1 MSREESIWQTE
12 LKDLIWLELQ
22 AYHADRTPIEE
33 DEYLC
38 SARESVEPLLQNI
51 MNYRFKRLVIKT
63 SLQVACDWP
72 KKRLFFLTNQTLP
85 DTVLA
90 EVKGFKP
97 KSHFR
102 HPKKYSSQ
110 NSDSGVEDD
119 CPGCNSIYCC
129 SCMEAQND
137 ALKEIEDLMKRLQ
150 EAESLFPS
158 SKAFAELY
166 PLYNSPEFV
175 CRVSKLKSHQNTVFF
190 E

>member
-72 KKRLFFLTNQTLP
+72 KKRRFFLTNHKLFLILYWQKSKVLSRNLILGIQKNIVHKTATVASKT
-85 DTVLA
+85 TVLA
-90 EVKGFKP
+90 V
-97 KSHFR
+97 
-102 HPKKYSSQ
+102 
-110 NSDSGVEDD
+110 
-119 CPGCNSIYCC
+119 I
-129 SCMEAQND
+129 
-137 ALKEIEDLMKRLQ
+137 
-150 EAESLFPS
+150 LFT
-158 SKAFAELY
+158 
-166 PLYNSPEFV
+166 V
-175 CRVSKLKSHQNTVFF
+175 VHVWKLKMTL
-190 E
+190 